1 MRRVVF
7 TVAASALMAGA
18 VPATALAHHSH
29 GRAHVRAHHNR
40 LHRFGHQRTAPS
52 SANAADNA
60 GTVQSFTDG
69 VLTLTLNDGSTVKGT
84 VTDGTRLECFAP
96 EQSPARHMDTDRRGG
111 DGPGD
116 RGDDNGP
123 GDDQGEED
131 QGGDQNEHNNCST
144 ADLTPGAVVHEAEL
158 RIDSAGSVWKKV
170 ELVS

>member
-1 MRRVVF
+1 MRRLVF
-7 TVAASALMAGA
+7 TVAATALMAGT
-18 VPATALAHHSH
+18 VPATALAHDNH
-29 GRAHVRAHHNR
+29 GKAHVRAHHNR
-40 LHRFGHQRTAPS
+40 LHRFGHQRTAPTS
-52 SANAADNA
+52 TNAADNA

-84 VTDGTRLECFAP
+84 VSEATRLECFAP
-96 EQSPARHMDTDRRGG
+96 EQSSPRRMDTDRRGG

-123 GDDQGEED
+123 GDDQRGDD
-131 QGGDQNEHNNCST
+131 QGEDQNEGNNCST

-158 RIDSAGSVWKKV
+158 RIDSAGAVWKKV